1 MTQEF
6 RLARGGR
13 IDRERVL
20 NFRFDGVSYTGHP
33 GDTLASALLA
43 NGVHLVARSFK
54 YHRPRGILSAGV
66 EEPNALVT
74 LGEGARREPNV
85 RATEAELFEGLVAES
100 QNRWPSLRF
109 DVGALA
115 GLFAKLLPA
124 GFYYKTFMWPGACW
138 LGVYEKLIR
147 RMGGMGR
154 APEYPDPERYETRYA
169 HCDLLVVG
177 AGPAGLSA
185 AMEAGRS
192 GARVILADMQS
203 DLGGTLLVRQA
214 KIDSK
219 PGSEWVAGAA
229 QSLAGL
235 ENVEVLTR
243 TTIAGYYDHNY
254 LVGLQRVSDHLPLA
268 EREGAVRQ
276 RLWRIRAKRVVLATG
291 AIERP
296 LVFADNDR
304 PGVML
309 ASAVEAYINRFAVL
323 PGRSLVVFTNNDSG
337 YEAAF
342 AAAGAGAG
350 VEVIDLREVIGRDL
364 EARARD
370 KGVGVHTASAIVAV
384 HGRARVRVVDVRALD
399 VGGGK
404 VVGPKRRIAC
414 DLVGMSGGWT
424 PTVHLFCQARGTTV
438 FRDDIAAFVPGA
450 VHATMPNASA
460 GAANGTFD
468 LTETIEEGRRY
479 ARVGLGE
486 LGVELPAQEAPI
498 EATGGAGPGRLRP
511 FWTVPAS
518 KPLGHGRARHF
529 HDFQNDSTA
538 ADLHLAA
545 REGFRSV
552 EHLKRYTTT
561 GMGTD
566 QGKTSNMNALGI
578 LSELR
583 GDTIPEVG
591 TTTFRPP
598 FSGLTF
604 GAVAGLD
611 RGDFFTP
618 QRKTPMHPW
627 HEAYGAPM
635 ERAGD
640 WLRPW
645 YFPLPDE
652 DRERAVQRECL
663 AVRTRVGVA
672 DASTLGKI
680 DLRGPDAAEFL
691 NRIYTNA
698 WSRLGIGR
706 CRYGL
711 MLNDQGYVFDDG
723 VTTRLGDDHFH
734 MTTTSGG
741 VARVMVWLE
750 DWLQTE
756 WRDLKVYLTG
766 VTDQWAVASLNG
778 PEARAVLQR
787 LTDMDL
793 SREAFPFMSMRE
805 GRVAGVPARIFRIS
819 FTGELSF
826 EINVPARYGMHLW
839 EALMEAGSG
848 FGIVA
853 YGTEAMHVLRAEKR
867 FIVVGQDTDGSVTPA
882 DLGMDRMVSGQ
893 KGDFLG
899 RRSLSR
905 PAIAAPGR
913 RQLVGILTEDPDQV
927 LAQGIHLTRERDVT
941 LPARTEGFVSSTYWS
956 PNLGRSIALG
966 LVVDGRARHGE
977 ALFAQGLDGTPVPVQ
992 LTDSMF
998 IDREGHRARA

>member
-6 RLARGGR
+6 RLARSGR
-13 IDRERVL
+13 IERDRVL
-20 NFRFDGVSYTGHP
+20 GFRFDGVSYTGHP

-54 YHRPRGILSAGV
+54 YHRPRVILSAGV

-74 LGEGARREPNV
+74 LGEGAWREPNV

-100 QNRWPSLRF
+100 QNRWPSLRI

-124 GFYYKTFMWPGACW
+124 GFYYKTFMWPGAW
-138 LGVYEKLIR
+138 WHGVYEKLIR
-147 RMGGMGR
+147 RMGGLGR
-154 APEYPDPERYETRYA
+154 SPGHPDPEHYETRHA

-185 AMEAGRS
+185 AVEAGRS
-192 GARVILADMQS
+192 GVRVILADMQS
-203 DLGGTLLVRQA
+203 ELGGSLLVRQA
-214 KIDSK
+214 EIDGK
-219 PGSEWVAGAA
+219 AGSEWVAGATHA
-229 QSLAGL
+229 LAGL

-243 TTIAGYYDHNY
+243 TTIAGYYDYNY
-254 LVGLQRVSDHLPLA
+254 LVGLQRLRDHLPVA

-309 ASAVEAYINRFAVL
+309 ASAVEAYVNRFAVL
-323 PGRSLVVFTNNDSG
+323 PGRLLVVFTNNDSG

-350 VEVIDLREVIGRDL
+350 VEVVDLREAIGRDL
-364 EARARD
+364 EARAR
-370 KGVGVHTASAIVAV
+370 GEGMGVHMASAIVAV
-384 HGRARVRVVDVRALD
+384 HGRARVRAVDVMALD
-399 VGGGK
+399 VFGDK
-404 VVGPKRRIAC
+404 VVGPRRRIAC

-424 PTVHLFCQARGTTV
+424 PTIHLFCQARGTTI
-438 FRDDIAAFVPGA
+438 FRDDIAGFVPGA
-450 VHATMPNASA
+450 AHATMPNASA

-468 LTETIEEGRRY
+468 LAGAIEEGRRCGR
-479 ARVGLGE
+479 AGLAE
-486 LGVELPAQEAPI
+486 LGIDLPAEQAPV

-511 FWTVPAS
+511 FWTVPAE
-518 KPLGHGRARHF
+518 KPLGHGMAKYF

-552 EHLKRYTTT
+552 EHIKRYTTT

-583 GDTIPEVG
+583 GDAIPEVG

-627 HEAYGAPM
+627 HEARGAPI
-635 ERAGD
+635 ECAGD

-645 YFPLPDE
+645 YFPLPGE
-652 DRERAVQRECL
+652 DREKAVQRECV

-672 DASTLGKI
+672 DASPLGKI

-711 MLNDQGYVFDDG
+711 MLNEQGHVFDDG
-723 VTTRLGDDHFH
+723 VTTRLGDDHYH

-741 VARVMVWLE
+741 AERVMVWLE

-766 VTDQWAVASLNG
+766 VTDQWTVASLNG
-778 PEARAVLQR
+778 PAARAVLER

-839 EALMEAGSG
+839 EALMEAGGG

-853 YGTEAMHVLRAEKR
+853 YGTDAMHVLRAEKG
-867 FIVVGQDTDGSVTPA
+867 FIVIGQDTDGTVTPA
-882 DLGMDRMVSGQ
+882 DLGMDRMVSRN

-899 RRSLSR
+899 RRSLLR

-913 RQLVGILTEDPDQV
+913 RQLVGILTKDPDHV
-927 LAQGIHLTRERDVT
+927 LAQGIHLTQERDVT
-941 LPARTEGFVSSTYWS
+941 LPARTEGFVSSTYRS

-977 ALFAQGLDGTPVPVQ
+977 SLFAQGLDGTAVPVR
-992 LTDSMF
+992 LTDSVF